1 MQTTNR
7 RPGKYVA
14 IAGIAAFLLLL
25 SLTLL
30 IRGDRPTTEP
40 LEQTWTA
47 EALRHEGAVD
57 PVLAPSEVIPGPAGT
72 TPGRSDRLLPSERD
86 PKAGNTPRLRK
97 GPRIPKRDLQRP
109 KLSLG
114 KKPRE
119 APAYSGNASDLDTA
133 ISTIDPAEIR
143 RVVGENERDVKT
155 CWEEEADGDRSKK
168 IEVALSVK
176 PSGEVASARV
186 KNVLRSEASECIAT
200 KAKGWKF
207 NAPGGRQRQEV
218 VIPFVVVRAT

>member
-14 IAGIAAFLLLL
+14 IAAIAAFLLLL

-30 IRGDRPTTEP
+30 IRGDRPTTDP
-40 LEQTWTA
+40 LEETWTA
-47 EALRHEGAVD
+47 EALTNEGAVD
-57 PVLAPSEVIPGPAGT
+57 PALAPDGVIPNAS
-72 TPGRSDRLLPSERD
+72 GRPVPEDRLLPSERD

-97 GPRIPKRDLQRP
+97 GPRLPKRDLDRP
-109 KLSLG
+109 KLSV
-114 KKPRE
+114 KKPPE
-119 APAYSGNASDLDTA
+119 AKAYTTNASALDAAGT
-133 ISTIDPAEIR
+133 TIDPEEIR

-155 CWEEEADGDRSKK
+155 CWEEEAEGRERSKK
-168 IEVALSVK
+168 IEVALSVE

-186 KNVLRSEASECIAT
+186 KNVTRSEASECIAT

-207 NAPGGRQRQEV
+207 NAPGGRERQEV